1 MPASKVEFIQFHQ
14 PPMESGVYYISLEQT
29 IATTKT
35 ARIPST
41 TFSEE
46 LAFAVTGERFS
57 YLTQQ
62 DVGAV
67 FPPPGSLGDHF
78 NVLPHIT
85 LNRSTLPWERSPDG
99 ANFEL
104 PWLVLLLL
112 RDSDFANQAD
122 KPQPQVI
129 ALQQL
134 RDRSSYPAKFPDFE
148 LEPGQHESDLVT
160 VIDIKKSLLQQILPS
175 KSDLAYLVHVRQP
188 KDADDKP
195 VGSELATAICNRLPQ
210 MGGISTAY
218 LVSVEDRYLS
228 DSDNFNYQGA
238 GDNDLIRLVCLQNWS
253 FACIDEKQS
262 FSQLLWN
269 LCDKSDTDSNS
280 KTNPNPELYTLKL
293 PNIGNANADPCLSM
307 GYVPLSHQLR
317 EGDKTVS
324 WYRTPLSPG
333 EPTDLLNLPIRAA
346 DELLRYDSS
355 TGMFDISYAAAWELG
370 RLLTLQNKS
379 ISLALY
385 NWKREYAQSIKQL
398 EQQVEHLPLQ
408 KQTSNPDI
416 PEAITNWF
424 RDLSLL
430 KGIPFSYL
438 VPDERLLPVES
449 IRFFRIDP
457 RWIECMLDGA
467 FSIGRVT
474 DGDFKQDSD
483 NPVNTPY
490 GNLTGFLLRSDVVS
504 GWPGLLVDGYS
515 DVIDNLDF
523 APSGDLLTLLRMER
537 LSANVL
543 LCIFEGEVKTVDIHL
558 QPETLHFGVDA
569 PTGEPPE
576 FHKSLRDPNG
586 NEKLD
591 PLPISWKNQDRGVID
606 IKAFA
611 DAIQA
616 KLGKSNF
623 TSAQFALEMI
633 EGVQKV
639 RFVKYNSK

>member
-1 MPASKVEFIQFHQ
+1 MSASKVEFIQFHR
-14 PPMESGVYYISLEQT
+14 PPIESGLYYIKLEQT
-29 IATTKT
+29 IATTNTHK
-35 ARIPST
+35 ISHT
-41 TFSEE
+41 TFSKE

-62 DVGAV
+62 DVCAV

-99 ANFEL
+99 ANLEL
-104 PWLVLLLL
+104 PWLILLLL

-129 ALQQL
+129 TLQELQNT
-134 RDRSSYPAKFPDFE
+134 SGYAAKFPNFE
-148 LEPGQHESDLVT
+148 LEPGQHESDRVT

-175 KSDLAYLVHVRQP
+175 KSDLAYLAHVRQP
-188 KDADDKP
+188 KDAEDKP
-195 VGSELATAICNRLPQ
+195 VGGELATVICNRLPQ

-218 LVSVEDRYLS
+218 LVSIEDRYLS
-228 DSDNFNYQGA
+228 DSNDFNYQGA
-238 GDNDLIRLVCLQNWS
+238 SDNDLIRLVCLQNWC

-262 FSQLLWN
+262 FTQLLWN
-269 LCDKSDTDSNS
+269 LCDKSDSGSNS

-293 PNIGNANADPCLSM
+293 PNSGNVNADSYLSM
-307 GYVPLSHQLR
+307 SYVPLSHQLR

-324 WYRTPLSPG
+324 WYRGPFSPG
-333 EPTDLLNLPIRAA
+333 EPTDSLNLPIRTA

-379 ISLALY
+379 ISIALY
-385 NWKREYAQSIKQL
+385 NWKREYAQNIKQL
-398 EQQVEHLPLQ
+398 EQEVEHLPFQ
-408 KQTSNPDI
+408 GQINDHDI
-416 PEAITNWF
+416 PEAVTNWF

-430 KGIPFSYL
+430 KGIPFNYL
-438 VPDERLLPVES
+438 VPDERLLPIES

-474 DGDFKQDSD
+474 DGDLKQDNN
-483 NPVNTPY
+483 NPVDSPY
-490 GNLTGFLLRSDVVS
+490 GNFSGFLLRSDVVS

-515 DVIDNLDF
+515 EVIDNFDF
-523 APSGDLLTLLRMER
+523 APSGELLSLLRMER

-543 LCIFEGEVKTVDIHL
+543 LCIFDGEVKTVDIHL

-569 PTGEPPE
+569 PTGEPLE
-576 FHKSLRDPNG
+576 FHKSLRDPSSG
-586 NEKLD
+586 NEEPD
-591 PLPISWKNQDRGVID
+591 PLPISWKNQNQGVIN

-611 DAIQA
+611 DAIRA
-616 KLGKSNF
+616 KLGKSIF

-639 RFVKYNSK
+639 RFVKQKD